1 MKIRI
6 SDSFNLK
13 KTLEFTL
20 PSIVMCVFTSI
31 YGVVDGFFVS
41 NVVGK
46 TAFSAVNFIMPV
58 LMLMGC
64 LGFMF
69 GTGGSALVSKTMGEG
84 DYEKANGYFS
94 LIVYANLI
102 LGVIIAVLGF
112 IFLEPIAKLLRA
124 GDLLEDCLIYG
135 RIIILAV
142 PFYMTQYA
150 FQAFFV
156 TANKPGLGLT
166 VTVISGVTNMVLDA
180 LFMAVFKWGLIGA
193 ASATAISQFVGG
205 IIPLVYFFSK
215 NNSLLR
221 LGRTKFETKVL
232 LKTCGN
238 GSSEVMTNISM
249 SLVNILYNV
258 QLMKFAGNDGVA
270 AYGVLMYVN
279 MIFLSIYLGYSTG
292 IAPVIGYNYGAK
304 NEKELKGLFK
314 RSLLIICVSAVFMFG
329 LAELLATPLS
339 KLFVGYDKELMA
351 LTKRGFFIFS
361 FAFLFNGFSIFGSA
375 FFTALSDGL
384 VSALISFL
392 RFAFFQTVCILIFPI
407 FLNTDGIWLSIAVA
421 EFSAAIMTAGFL
433 IAKRKKYNYI

>member
-1 MKIRI
+1 MKIWI

-94 LIVYANLI
+94 LIIYANLI

-135 RIIILAV
+135 RIIIVAV

-166 VTVISGVTNMVLDA
+166 VTVISGVTNMALDA

-279 MIFLSIYLGYSTG
+279 MIFLSVYLGYSTG
-292 IAPVIGYNYGAK
+292 IVPVIGYNYGAK
-304 NEKELKGLFK
+304 TEKELKGLFK

-407 FLNTDGIWLSIAVA
+407 FLKTDGIWLSVAVA
-421 EFSAAIMTAGFL
+421 ELSAAIMTAGFL

>member
-1 MKIRI
+1 
-6 SDSFNLK
+6 
-13 KTLEFTL
+13 
-20 PSIVMCVFTSI
+20 
-31 YGVVDGFFVS
+31 
-41 NVVGK
+41 
-46 TAFSAVNFIMPV
+46 
-58 LMLMGC
+58 
-64 LGFMF
+64 
-69 GTGGSALVSKTMGEG
+69 
-84 DYEKANGYFS
+84 
-94 LIVYANLI
+94 
-102 LGVIIAVLGF
+102 
-112 IFLEPIAKLLRA
+112 
-124 GDLLEDCLIYG
+124 
-135 RIIILAV
+135 
-142 PFYMTQYA
+142 
-150 FQAFFV
+150 
-156 TANKPGLGLT
+156 
-166 VTVISGVTNMVLDA
+166 
-180 LFMAVFKWGLIGA
+180 
-193 ASATAISQFVGG
+193 
-205 IIPLVYFFSK
+205 
-215 NNSLLR
+215 
-221 LGRTKFETKVL
+221 
-232 LKTCGN
+232 
-238 GSSEVMTNISM
+238 M

-279 MIFLSIYLGYSTG
+279 MIFLSVYLGYSTG

-407 FLNTDGIWLSIAVA
+407 LLKTDGIWLSVAVA

>member
-1 MKIRI
+1 
-6 SDSFNLK
+6 
-13 KTLEFTL
+13 
-20 PSIVMCVFTSI
+20 MCVFTSI

-94 LIVYANLI
+94 LIIYANLI

-112 IFLEPIAKLLRA
+112 VFLEPIAKLLRA
-124 GDLLEDCLIYG
+124 DDLLEDCLIYG
-135 RIIILAV
+135 RIIIIAV

-166 VTVISGVTNMVLDA
+166 VTVISGITNMVLDA

-205 IIPLVYFFSK
+205 IIPLIYFFSK

-221 LGRTKFETKVL
+221 LGRTKFEMKVL

-238 GSSEVMTNISM
+238 GSSEVMTNVSM

-279 MIFLSIYLGYSTG
+279 MIFLSVYLGYSTG

-329 LAELLATPLS
+329 LAELLKTPLS

-361 FAFLFNGFSIFGSA
+361 FAFQFNGFSIFGSA

>member
-94 LIVYANLI
+94 LIVYANII

-112 IFLEPIAKLLRA
+112 VFLEPVAKLLKA

-135 RIIILAV
+135 RIIIIAV

-180 LFMAVFKWGLIGA
+180 LLMAVFKWGLIGA

-205 IIPLVYFFSK
+205 IIPLMYFFSK

-221 LGRTKFETKVL
+221 LGRTKFEMKVL

-258 QLMKFAGNDGVA
+258 QLMKLAGNNGVA

-279 MIFLSIYLGYSTG
+279 MIFLSVYLGYSTG

-304 NEKELKGLFK
+304 NEKELNGLFK
-314 RSLLIICVSAVFMFG
+314 RSLLIICVSAAFMFG

-384 VSALISFL
+384 ISALISFL

-407 FLNTDGIWLSIAVA
+407 FLKTDGIWLSVAVA

>member
-1 MKIRI
+1 
-6 SDSFNLK
+6 
-13 KTLEFTL
+13 
-20 PSIVMCVFTSI
+20 MCVFTSI

-46 TAFSAVNFIMPV
+46 TAFSAANFIMPV

-94 LIVYANLI
+94 LIIYANLI

-112 IFLEPIAKLLRA
+112 VFLEPIAKLLRA

-135 RIIILAV
+135 RIIIIAV

-166 VTVISGVTNMVLDA
+166 VTVFSGVTNMVLDA

-205 IIPLVYFFSK
+205 IIPLIYFFSK

-221 LGRTKFETKVL
+221 LGKTKFEMKVL

-238 GSSEVMTNISM
+238 GSSEVMTNVSM

-279 MIFLSIYLGYSTG
+279 MIFLSVYLGYSTG

-329 LAELLATPLS
+329 LAELLKTPLS

-407 FLNTDGIWLSIAVA
+407 FLKTDGIWLSVAVA

>member
-1 MKIRI
+1 M
-6 SDSFNLK
+6 S
-13 KTLEFTL
+13 
-20 PSIVMCVFTSI
+20 VFTSI

-41 NVVGK
+41 NIVGK

-84 DYEKANGYFS
+84 DVKKANEYFS
-94 LIVYANLI
+94 LIVYSNLI

-112 IFLEPIAKLLRA
+112 IFLEPIAKLLKA
-124 GDLLEDCLIYG
+124 GDLLEDCLTYG
-135 RIIILAV
+135 RIIIVAV

-156 TANKPGLGLT
+156 TANKPGLGLV
-166 VTVISGVTNMVLDA
+166 VTVISGVANMVLDA
-180 LFMAVFKWGLIGA
+180 LFMAVFKWGLVGA
-193 ASATAISQFVGG
+193 ASATAISQFIGG

-215 NNSLLR
+215 NGSLLR
-221 LGRTKFETKVL
+221 LGKAKFDGKAL

-249 SLVNILYNV
+249 SLVNILYNF
-258 QLMKFAGNDGVA
+258 QLMKFAGEDGVA

-279 MIFLSIYLGYSTG
+279 MIFLSVYLGYSTG

-304 NEKELKGLFK
+304 NDKELKILFK
-314 RSLLIICVSAVFMFG
+314 RSLLIIFVSSVVMFG

-339 KLFVGYDKELMA
+339 KIFVGYDEELMA

-361 FAFLFNGFSIFGSA
+361 FSFLLNGFSIFGSS

-392 RFAFFQTVCILIFPI
+392 RFAFFQTVCILIFPT
-407 FLNTDGIWLSIAVA
+407 FLKTDGIWLSVVVA
-421 EFSAAIMTAGFL
+421 EFSAAVMTAGFL
-433 IAKRKKYNYI
+433 IAKRKKYNYA

>member
-94 LIVYANLI
+94 LIIYANLI

-166 VTVISGVTNMVLDA
+166 VTVISGVTNMALDA

-279 MIFLSIYLGYSTG
+279 MIFLSVYLGYSTG

-329 LAELLATPLS
+329 LAELLATPLA
-339 KLFVGYDKELMA
+339 KLFVGYDKELMV

-407 FLNTDGIWLSIAVA
+407 FLKTDGIWLSVAVA

>member
-1 MKIRI
+1 
-6 SDSFNLK
+6 
-13 KTLEFTL
+13 
-20 PSIVMCVFTSI
+20 MCVFTSI

-94 LIVYANLI
+94 LIIYANLI

-135 RIIILAV
+135 RIIIVAV

-166 VTVISGVTNMVLDA
+166 VTVISGVTNMALDA

-215 NNSLLR
+215 NNSLLK

-279 MIFLSIYLGYSTG
+279 MIFLSVYLGYSTG

-407 FLNTDGIWLSIAVA
+407 FLKTDGIWLSVAVA

>member
-1 MKIRI
+1 
-6 SDSFNLK
+6 
-13 KTLEFTL
+13 
-20 PSIVMCVFTSI
+20 MCVFTSI

-84 DYEKANGYFS
+84 DYEKANEYFS
-94 LIVYANLI
+94 LIVYANII

-135 RIIILAV
+135 RIIIIAV

-166 VTVISGVTNMVLDA
+166 VTVISGVTNMALDA

-205 IIPLVYFFSK
+205 IIPLIYFFSK

-279 MIFLSIYLGYSTG
+279 MIFLSVYLGYSTG

-329 LAELLATPLS
+329 LAELLSTPLA

-407 FLNTDGIWLSIAVA
+407 FLKTDGIWLSVAVA